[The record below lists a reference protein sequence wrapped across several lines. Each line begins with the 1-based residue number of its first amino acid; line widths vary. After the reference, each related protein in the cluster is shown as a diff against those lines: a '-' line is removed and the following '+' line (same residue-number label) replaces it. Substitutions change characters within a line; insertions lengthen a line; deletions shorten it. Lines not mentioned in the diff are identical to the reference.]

1 MLVLCLMLL
10 ATYYQNYAG
19 IIGGSLAVMLA
30 TVETAIRVV
39 IIETTVTV
47 VTTVT
52 VLVETV
58 VIIQMFQ
65 V

>member
-1 MLVLCLMLL
+1 
-10 ATYYQNYAG
+10 
-19 IIGGSLAVMLA
+19 MLA
-30 TVETAIRVV
+30 TVETAVRVV

-52 VLVETV
+52 ILVETV